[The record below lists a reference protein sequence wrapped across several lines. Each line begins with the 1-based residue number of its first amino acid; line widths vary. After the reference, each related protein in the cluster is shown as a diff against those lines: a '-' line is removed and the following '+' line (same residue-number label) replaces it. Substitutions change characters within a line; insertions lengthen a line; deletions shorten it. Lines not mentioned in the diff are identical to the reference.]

1 MIIFNKV
8 EMPFVAG
15 TVEQIIES
23 AIMDQ
28 RFSHLAGKNLTV
40 IQNGRP
46 IVRKE
51 RASTMVSDGDVISV
65 MEIYFGG

>member
-1 MIIFNKV
+1 MITFNKS

-15 TVEQIIES
+15 TVEQTIES

-28 RFSHLAGKNLTV
+28 RFSHLTGKNLTV

-46 IVRKE
+46 IARQE
-51 RASTMVSDGDVISV
+51 RASTMVSDGDVLSV